1 MIYKYIFI
9 LITVQSVIST
19 DHHDHSPLLEAA
31 RLLFQG
37 NVNNGKDSDIG
48 SLAGSLIKGL
58 DPSMVASMLEHVGAV
73 GASSSS
79 NEGGAGNDIE
89 DNAGGGPLDLLATF
103 VPLLLQQQGHKHYD
117 DPALEDVQGH
127 EQFDRITNLFPSIIS
142 QIWEM
147 LKSSGAWGELWDKS
161 GLGKTL
167 SLFNGPEGRLRLEAA
182 VRSLENHQFRK
193 KWLRSMVAFVME
205 YVKQFADPAM
215 QKRYTANT
223 VSFVNSILISQGYKP
238 HEIFN
243 RGQPFDESLIRVI
256 DLVSRRTFGISVD
269 SAKYIR
275 PVSKYFNELVGVGRG
290 TSVSQLTARETE
302 DKLADM
308 LNQEV
313 LEGILRVWQ
322 GHKYTLRHQKCDKY
336 ILCELNRPD
345 TTQKYVMRPV
355 VTKIASIVSAWF
367 LSGHTGSSF
376 LSLYDAIVEDYNC
389 QNEFP
394 VDCVGFHEEDLRITT
409 EYAHNEL

>member
-1 MIYKYIFI
+1 MINKFI
-9 LITVQSVIST
+9 IILVVTVQFVISS
-19 DHHDHSPLLEAA
+19 DHDGSPLLEVAK
-31 RLLFQG
+31 LLFQG
-37 NVNNGKDSDIG
+37 NQNNGKESDIG

-58 DPSMVASMLEHVGAV
+58 DPSIIASMLEHVGNS
-73 GASSSS
+73 GSHKDGMG
-79 NEGGAGNDIE
+79 NEIEDSPGAGT
-89 DNAGGGPLDLLATF
+89 GPLDLLATF

-127 EQFDRITNLFPSIIS
+127 EQFDKITSLLPTIIS

-147 LKSSGAWGELWDKS
+147 FKSSSAWGELWDKS

-193 KWLRSMVAFVME
+193 KWLRSMVSFVME
-205 YVKQFADPAM
+205 YVKQFADPGM

-223 VSFVNSILISQGYKP
+223 ISFVNSILMSQGYKP
-238 HEIFN
+238 HELFN
-243 RGQPFDESLIRVI
+243 RGQPFDESLIRVT
-256 DLVSRRTFGISVD
+256 DLVSRRTFGIQIE

-275 PVSKYFNELVGVGRG
+275 PVSKYFNELVGIGRG
-290 TSVSQLTARETE
+290 TSISTMSARETE

-322 GHKYTLRHQKCDKY
+322 GHKYALRHHKCDKY
-336 ILCELNRPD
+336 VLCELNRLHNS
-345 TTQKYVMRPV
+345 QKYVMRPV
-355 VTKIASIVSAWF
+355 VTKLSSIVSAWF
-367 LSGHTGSSF
+367 LSGQTGSSF